1 MNQIVPIQILRGV
14 AALTVAF
21 GHAQHDA
28 KVQSLKLGGD
38 FERIFTLPWGAG
50 VDLFFVISG
59 FIMVY
64 SSERLFARPEAAGHF
79 LGRRLVRIVPLYW
92 LFTGLYLALLI
103 RAAATEGKVLPAT
116 ADILA
121 SFAFWPTDAFG
132 DGIPRPILTLGWTL
146 NYEMFFYGVF
156 ALFIGFARG
165 RAVLGVAGVLAAL
178 VLLGALVPA
187 GLPGPLGAAAFFWT
201 RPILIEF
208 ALGMG
213 LALLLRASVRLS
225 APACGALVAAAVAT
239 LAWDPMGSG
248 HQALD
253 WTTPNDVLRVVGWGV
268 PAALLVAAAA
278 LGPRWRRAGSGG
290 LGTRLAARLGDASY
304 ALYLSHPFVIF
315 GFRKAWVAAGLHDR
329 LGYWPM
335 LAASLVLACAVA
347 LLFHHLVEKPLTT
360 WLQARTAPRPAAAI
374 SPPNAA

>member
-64 SSERLFARPEAAGHF
+64 SSERLFARPEAASHF
-79 LGRRLVRIVPLYW
+79 LGRRLVRIAPLYW

-103 RAAATEGKVLPAT
+103 RAAATEGKVLPAP

-146 NYEMFFYGVF
+146 NYEMFFYGLF

-165 RAVLGVAGVLAAL
+165 RAVLGVAGVLGAL
-178 VLLGALVPA
+178 VLLGMLVPS
-187 GLPGPLGAAAFFWT
+187 GPQGPLGAAAFFWT
-201 RPILIEF
+201 RPILLEF
-208 ALGMG
+208 AFGMG
-213 LALLLRASVRLS
+213 LALLLRSGVGLS
-225 APACGALVAAAVAT
+225 APARGALVAVAVGA
-239 LAWDPMGSG
+239 LMWDAMGSG
-248 HQALD
+248 HQVLD
-253 WTTPNDVLRVVGWGV
+253 WTTPNDVLRVLGWGV

-278 LGPRWRRAGSGG
+278 LGPRRLAGPGG
-290 LGTRLAARLGDASY
+290 AGTRVAAGLGDASY

-315 GFRKAWVAAGLHDR
+315 GFRKVWVAAGLHDR
-329 LGYWPM
+329 LGFWPM
-335 LAASLVLACAVA
+335 LAVSLVLACLVA
-347 LLFHHLVEKPLTT
+347 LLVHHLVERPLTT
-360 WLQARTAPRPAAAI
+360 WLQARTAARPGAAV